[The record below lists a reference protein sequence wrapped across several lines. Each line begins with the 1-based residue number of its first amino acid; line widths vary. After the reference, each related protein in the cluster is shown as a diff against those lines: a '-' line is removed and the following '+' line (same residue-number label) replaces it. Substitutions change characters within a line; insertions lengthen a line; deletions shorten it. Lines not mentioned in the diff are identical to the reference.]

1 MESIKARFFGRKTI
15 IADLVPGLLAPSQPL
30 DFSLVGPKLIGKS
43 RLLKYLADETGPLHG
58 PDPYGWRPERFR
70 GGHNIIVGHYD
81 CDWPAAKAHLTEF
94 ISQRLAAQLQEEGH
108 RHFDLDWER
117 INSATSPGQRI
128 GQMVRQ
134 LDQRQIRLVLLL
146 DNFDHV
152 LRSKH
157 VTPDMVNE
165 LRPLTN
171 ELGLVVA
178 TEEALHDLNQSI
190 AASPLF
196 NVMHQHFVGLLE
208 PEGAQTWIETYKEL
222 ANFTPEVGSA
232 LLDMAGGHPFLLAR
246 VNDILLETQSLLP
259 GIEVIDQEQIPLI
272 SLRLA
277 EHGRQLFELNWH
289 KLNEAERVMVK
300 PLVKQLIKAP
310 ILIGQLPVEQV
321 TALNWLI
328 NQAIVSYYR
337 NTYQI
342 FSPLFQKFLI
352 DKEQKGLFD
361 DTPPVL
367 VVTHSEKIYDQLT
380 PKEAELLRYFE
391 ANSHTVISIETLLAD
406 VWNQPEASP
415 RRVQE
420 AIRRLRNNLAK
431 YKPAPGV
438 IENERGEGY
447 RYVPNAP

>member
-43 RLLKYLADETGPLHG
+43 RLLKHLADETGPLHG

-178 TEEALHDLNQSI
+178 TEEALHDL
-190 AASPLF
+190 
-196 NVMHQHFVGLLE
+196 
-208 PEGAQTWIETYKEL
+208 PERT
-222 ANFTPEVGSA
+222 
-232 LLDMAGGHPFLLAR
+232 
-246 VNDILLETQSLLP
+246 
-259 GIEVIDQEQIPLI
+259 GISTMQVL
-272 SLRLA
+272 
-277 EHGRQLFELNWH
+277 
-289 KLNEAERVMVK
+289 
-300 PLVKQLIKAP
+300 
-310 ILIGQLPVEQV
+310 V
-321 TALNWLI
+321 TALAVHHQTGGDLVRVLERLAQTLRDRIAFLGRLRTATIASRATAILMLLVPPAVVTFFVLRDPNYLDNLMDSRWGRMTTMA
-328 NQAIVSYYR
+328 AIVLQVIG
-337 NTYQI
+337 TI
-342 FSPLFQKFLI
+342 WI
-352 DKEQKGLFD
+352 
-361 DTPPVL
+361 
-367 VVTHSEKIYDQLT
+367 
-380 PKEAELLRYFE
+380 LR
-391 ANSHTVISIETLLAD
+391 I
-406 VWNQPEASP
+406 
-415 RRVQE
+415 
-420 AIRRLRNNLAK
+420 LRNSKQN
-431 YKPAPGV
+431 
-438 IENERGEGY
+438 
-447 RYVPNAP
+447 

>member
-15 IADLVPGLLAPSQPL
+15 VADLVPGILAPSQPL

-43 RLLKYLADETGPLHG
+43 RLLKYLSDESGPLRG

-70 GGHNIIVGHYD
+70 DGHNIIVGHYD
-81 CDWPAAKAHLTEF
+81 CDWPAAKEHLTEF
-94 ISQRLAAQLQEEGH
+94 INQRLTAQLQEETY
-108 RHFDLDWER
+108 RHLNFDWSR

-134 LDQRQIRLVLLL
+134 LDQLQMRLILLL

-152 LRSKH
+152 LRSEH

-196 NVMHQHFVGLLE
+196 NVMHQHFIGLLE
-208 PEGAQTWIETYKEL
+208 PEGTRSWLDAYQERIPMS
-222 ANFTPEVGSA
+222 PEVTEQ
-232 LLDMAGGHPFLLAR
+232 LMDMTGGHPFLLAR
-246 VNDILLETQSLLP
+246 VNDILIETETLMP
-259 GIEVIDQEQIPLI
+259 GITKIEGEQIPLL

-289 KLNEAERVMVK
+289 KLNDAERSLVK
-300 PLVKQLIKAP
+300 PLVKQLLKAP
-310 ILIGQLPVEQV
+310 IPIGQLPIEQV
-321 TALNWLI
+321 TSLNWLI
-328 NQAIVSYYR
+328 NQAIVSYHH
-337 NTYQI
+337 NSYQLY
-342 FSPLFQKFLI
+342 SPLFRKFLL
-352 DKEQKGLFD
+352 DKEQKGEFD
-361 DTPPVL
+361 DTAAAMMASH
-367 VVTHSEKIYDQLT
+367 TDKIYDQLT
-380 PKEAELLRYFE
+380 PKEADLLRYFE
-391 ANSHTVISIETLLAD
+391 TNSHTVISVDTLLAD

-420 AIRRLRNNLAK
+420 AIRRLRNNLNK
-431 YKPAPGV
+431 HTPPIGV

-447 RYVPNAP
+447 RYIPNTL